1 MTTEQTMAISCR
13 DVRRTYGTGRDGF
26 GAVRGVHFDVPAG
39 SITALL
45 GTNGAGKTST
55 VELLEGLAE
64 PASGEIRVLGLD
76 PWRDRDVVRRRTGV
90 LLQASGFSGDLSV
103 TETMQLQAR
112 LTSGA
117 RAIDEVL
124 DELDLLGKRTTRVA
138 QLSGGEQR
146 RLDIACALLGDPDVL
161 FLDEPS
167 NGLDVESRR
176 RVWDLVA
183 RMRDRGTAILLTT
196 HYLDEAQRLADR
208 IELMHAGRIVRS
220 GTPADIVADLP
231 STISFA
237 TASLRNAPPLEDLG
251 QLRVLAHRGTAT
263 IETHDLQGTLSA
275 LLAWAASHDVRLAGL
290 RAETASLEQAFL
302 ALTSAGAR
310 DSHTGSDTEPNHRSI
325 EEHAG

>member
-1 MTTEQTMAISCR
+1 MTSEQSPPLAISCR
-13 DVRRTYGTGRDGF
+13 GVRRTYGAGREAF
-26 GAVRGVHFDVPAG
+26 EAVRGVDLDVPTG

-55 VELLEGLAE
+55 VELLEGLA
-64 PASGEIRVLGLD
+64 PAGGGEIRVLGLD
-76 PWRDRDVVRRRTGV
+76 PWRDREAVRRRTGV
-90 LLQASGFSGDLSV
+90 LLQASGFSGDLTV
-103 TETMQLQAR
+103 LETLLMQAS

-117 RAIDEVL
+117 RDPDEVL
-124 DELDLLGKRTTRVA
+124 DELALLGKRGTRVG

-176 RVWDLVA
+176 RVWDLVVEL
-183 RMRDRGTAILLTT
+183 RDRGTAILLTT

-220 GTPADIVADLP
+220 GTPSAIVADLP

-237 TASLRNAPPLEDLG
+237 TSSLRTAPPLPDLDHV
-251 QLRVLAHRGTAT
+251 RVVEHRGTAT
-263 IETHDLQGTLSA
+263 VETHDLQASLAA
-275 LLAWAASHDVRLAGL
+275 LLAWASTHDVHLGEL
-290 RAETASLEQAFL
+290 RAETGSLERAFL
-302 ALTSAGAR
+302 ALTHDPTAPE
-310 DSHTGSDTEPNHRSI
+310 TT
-325 EEHAG
+325 EEHVA

>member
-1 MTTEQTMAISCR
+1 MTIEQTTPMAISCR
-13 DVRRTYGTGRDGF
+13 GVRRTYGTGREAF
-26 GAVRGVHFDVPAG
+26 EAVRGVDFDVPTG

-64 PASGEIRVLGLD
+64 VDGGEIRVLGLD
-76 PWRDRDVVRRRTGV
+76 PWRDREAVRRRTGV
-90 LLQASGFSGDLSV
+90 LLQASGYSGDLTV
-103 TETMQLQAR
+103 TETMTMQAS

-117 RAIDEVL
+117 RPVDQVL
-124 DELDLLGKRTTRVA
+124 DELGLLGKRTTRVG

-183 RMRDRGTAILLTT
+183 ALRDRGAAILLTT

-208 IELMHAGRIVRS
+208 IELMHAGVIVRTGS
-220 GTPADIVADLP
+220 PADIVADLP

-237 TASLRNAPPLEDLG
+237 TASLRHAPPLPDLG
-251 QLRVLAHRGTAT
+251 QVRVVEHRGTAT
-263 IETHDLQGTLSA
+263 VETHDLQGSLAA
-275 LLAWAASHDVRLAGL
+275 LLAWAARHDVLLEAL
-290 RAETASLEQAFL
+290 RAETASLERAFL
-302 ALTSAGAR
+302 ALTSTDPAH
-310 DSHTGSDTEPNHRSI
+310 DDHSI
-325 EEHAG
+325 EEHAA

>member
-1 MTTEQTMAISCR
+1 MTTEQSLPMAISCR
-13 DVRRTYGTGRDGF
+13 GAKRTYGTGREAYD
-26 GAVRGVHFDVPAG
+26 AVRGVDFDVLPG

-64 PASGEIRVLGLD
+64 PDGGEIRVLGLD
-76 PWRDRDVVRRRTGV
+76 PWRDREAVRRSTGV
-90 LLQASGFSGDLSV
+90 LLQASGFSGDLTV
-103 TETMQLQAR
+103 TETMQMQAS

-117 RAIDEVL
+117 RPTDEVL
-124 DELDLLGKRTTRVA
+124 DELDLLGKRTTRVG

-146 RLDIACALLGDPDVL
+146 RLDLACALLGDPDVL

-183 RMRDRGTAILLTT
+183 GLRDRGAAILLTT

-237 TASLRNAPPLEDLG
+237 TASLRAAPPLPDLG
-251 QLRVLAHRGTAT
+251 HLRVVEHRGTAT
-263 IETHDLQGTLSA
+263 VETHDLQGSLAA
-275 LLAWAASHDVRLAGL
+275 LLAWASSHDVHLETL
-290 RAETASLEQAFL
+290 RAETATLERAFL
-302 ALTSAGAR
+302 TLTSA
-310 DSHTGSDTEPNHRSI
+310 TDTPKI
-325 EEHAG
+325 EEHAA